1 MKIMVT
7 SRYHY
12 SSFVKTHAL
21 VHKMYDFALLVVD
34 QNEKLLMYKLTHI
47 VACDG
52 YYQMITS
59 YTIIEI
65 KNNLTVCEKTI
76 LVTSF

>member
-1 MKIMVT
+1 MHCL
-7 SRYHY
+7 Y
-12 SSFVKTHAL
+12 
-21 VHKMYDFALLVVD
+21 VD
-34 QNEKLLMYKLTHI
+34 QNEKLIMYKLTHI

-52 YYQMITS
+52 YYRMITS

-65 KNNLTVCEKTI
+65 KNNLTICEKTI